1 MKAYLL
7 CIVLYVIILTFMCVT
22 IYNLSEYFKLIEDKN
37 VKNSV
42 SSIAALVWLY
52 LLGLRIPNIYDALKG

>member
-1 MKAYLL
+1 MKAYVF
-7 CIVLYVIILTFMCVT
+7 CIVLYAIILMFMCIT
-22 IYNLSEYFKLIEDKN
+22 LYNLSEYFKLIEDKN

-42 SSIAALVWLY
+42 GSIAALVWLY